1 MNAMALTIRDN
12 NIDKYVAEIRRYPVL
27 SREQEHDLAVRFRD
41 EGDVAAAHQLVV
53 SNLRFVVKVAH
64 EFRGYGMKLLDLIQ
78 EGNVGL
84 MHAVKKYDPTRG
96 YRLISYAVWWIR
108 AYMKAFVMRG
118 WSQVKMGTT
127 QASRK

>member
-1 MNAMALTIRDN
+1 MASLASALVLREN
-12 NIDKYVAEIRRYPVL
+12 NIDKYVAEIRKFPLLNRQ
-27 SREQEHDLAVRFRD
+27 QEHDLAVRFRD
-41 EGDVAAAHQLVV
+41 EGDLQAAHTLVV

-84 MHAVKKYDPTRG
+84 MQAVKKFDPDRG

-108 AYMKAFVMRG
+108 A
-118 WSQVKMGTT
+118 
-127 QASRK
+127 